1 MPREADAAETRVAA
15 TPETVKRLVAAGF
28 EVSLASG
35 AGERASFVDAAYAS
49 QGAQIVRDDAVV
61 AHLTEAD
68 VVLSVGLP
76 SESNCARLKRGALLI
91 AFASHHGPLAQ
102 LRALNDAGV
111 TVVAMELVPRISR
124 AQSMDALSSQA
135 SIAGYKAVLI
145 AAAELD
151 KYFPLLMTAA
161 GTIQPARVV
170 IMGAGVAGLQAIA
183 TAKRLGAVVEVS
195 DVRPAVKEQVASLG
209 GRFIEVPLEAGE
221 GGEDARGYAKE
232 VSAEFLKRQQAIV
245 RERVV
250 AADVVITTALV
261 PGKPAPKLITA
272 EMVKAMRPGSVI
284 VDLAVVQGGNC
295 ELSEPGRSV
304 KHGVV
309 IVAPENVPATVPLDA
324 SQLYARN
331 VLALLLHYQKHGLGQ
346 PDLNEEIIASA
357 TLAVGGEVRHAASA
371 ARLSPETAATPA
383 SAEASPG
390 VKTPSGKVST

>member
-1 MPREADAAETRVAA
+1 MPRVFVPREADDAETRVAA
-15 TPETVKRLVAAGF
+15 TPETVKRMVAAGF
-28 EVSLASG
+28 EVAIASG
-35 AGERASFVDAAYAS
+35 AGERASFVDAAYAA
-49 QGAQIVRDDAVV
+49 QGATLVSNDAPNDS
-61 AHLTEAD
+61 ASAGQALAEAD

-76 SESNCARLKRGALLI
+76 SEGDCGRLKRGALLI
-91 AFASHHGPLAQ
+91 SFASPHGPLARLQ
-102 LRALNDAGV
+102 ALNAAGV

-221 GGEDARGYAKE
+221 GGEDAGGYAKE
-232 VSAEFLKRQQAIV
+232 VSADFLKRQQAIV

-261 PGKPAPKLITA
+261 PGRPAPKLITA
-272 EMVKAMRPGSVI
+272 DMVEAMRPGSVI

-304 KHGVV
+304 KHGVI

-357 TLAVGGEVRHAASA
+357 TLAAGGEVRHAASA
-371 ARLSPETAATPA
+371 ARLAADA
-383 SAEASPG
+383 
-390 VKTPSGKVST
+390 GKKVDA